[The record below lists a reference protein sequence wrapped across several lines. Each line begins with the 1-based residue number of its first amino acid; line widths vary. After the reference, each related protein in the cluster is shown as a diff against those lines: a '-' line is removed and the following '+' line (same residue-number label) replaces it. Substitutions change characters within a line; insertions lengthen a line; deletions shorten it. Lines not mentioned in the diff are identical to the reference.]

1 MDSHRGSP
9 DLALVLESM
18 ASPIRLRIL
27 KSLAVRKLSY
37 TELVKAVGLDRDRD
51 AGKFS
56 YHLKKLITCGLV
68 EVDSSTGKYTLSS
81 RGAKILSAL
90 ESIEEEL
97 RDKGRMIVRR
107 SNQIV
112 EPFDKNKI
120 VEALVREGKLPP
132 KLASEIASMAERKLL
147 DLRIEYLSAPLI
159 RELVNA
165 ILLDMGLEKYRHR
178 LTRIGM
184 PLHDAETLFKKSIES
199 GDWML
204 LAQETSGA
212 IMREYLLLGFL
223 PRNISDMHLSG
234 KIDIYPVSGWLTC
247 LFSRAVKLDSGELT
261 RSAMELCASFFHVR
275 HEIRLLGPEPSI
287 RSIISSLPD
296 NMPKRRIISIE
307 GTSDIIKL
315 LQEIP
320 RDVRPSIGVMLDCG
334 RHDIRDIALAS
345 KMLRKLGIP
354 HTYSLSAEAYFTGLR
369 LEENCRAIHS
379 IISLNVLRAAMDS
392 DGDLDGLLAN
402 LRNWLKGI
410 LPIIRRGLMLAEKLH
425 AGSRP
430 YSMIALSGLIEA
442 GKFLARG
449 RSTTIEEAV
458 ELELAVLRELSKLI
472 PQTGDVMLAG
482 RCPISA
488 SRRFFHLDS
497 QRYDEELLRNLTHG
511 AKAYSVSPI
520 PRLSEYKSMESWI
533 ESARQIV
540 QHLNGGFCLWMD
552 LSRSWKA
559 LSEAIYAAEELRK
572 YNKHGVIAA
581 S

>member
-97 RDKGRMIVRR
+97 RDKGRMMVRR

-402 LRNWLKGI
+402 LRNWLKSI

-458 ELELAVLRELSKLI
+458 ELELAILRELSKLI
-472 PQTGDVMLAG
+472 PQAGDVMLAG